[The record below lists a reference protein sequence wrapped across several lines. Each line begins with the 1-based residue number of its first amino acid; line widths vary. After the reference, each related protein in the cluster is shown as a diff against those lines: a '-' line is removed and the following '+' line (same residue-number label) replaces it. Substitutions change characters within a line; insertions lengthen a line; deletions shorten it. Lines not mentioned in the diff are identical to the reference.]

1 MLSKTEW
8 GAQPQ
13 TLVQKNQTTMPV
25 DDSID
30 SHFFASALI
39 GENRYPPSTPAI
51 GTHFLA
57 EQSEYLKSR
66 NEKLSRGLKDLAQ
79 SKHSIKSVEVPMA
92 LVESK
97 ERLTVSVKI
106 IKHCIS
112 MVEKTT
118 NLQ

>member
-1 MLSKTEW
+1 MFSKTEW

-13 TLVQKNQTTMPV
+13 MRLQKNEATTLVDN
-25 DDSID
+25 SID

-39 GENRYPPSTPAI
+39 GENRSPPSTPAI
-51 GTHFLA
+51 GTYFLA
-57 EQSEYLKSR
+57 EQSVFLKSK
-66 NEKLSRGLKDLAQ
+66 NEKFSRGLKDLAQ

-112 MVEKTT
+112 MVEKTI